1 MWFGRWV
8 GLWKGFLQQSGYPLG
23 CVYGAQS
30 TTLSWCNDMQGL
42 CVHMSE
48 LEALDSAGS
57 LISVALQEI
66 CLTLV

>member
-1 MWFGRWV
+1 MSMGQKV
-8 GLWKGFLQQSGYPLG
+8 LPHHGD
-23 CVYGAQS
+23 
-30 TTLSWCNDMQGL
+30 NDMRSL

-57 LISVALQEI
+57 LISIALQEI